1 MCPSFYV
8 AGWNSFRVLARGL
21 CVLVSALW
29 AGDGV
34 ACACAVPL
42 KDEVERV
49 PSVVWCATVVCFAP
63 VDVV

>member
-1 MCPSFYV
+1 M
-8 AGWNSFRVLARGL
+8 LRGGTL
-21 CVLVSALW
+21 FVFSPVVFVFLFPLR

-34 ACACAVPL
+34 ARACAVPL

-49 PSVVWCATVVCFAP
+49 PSVVWCATAVCFAP